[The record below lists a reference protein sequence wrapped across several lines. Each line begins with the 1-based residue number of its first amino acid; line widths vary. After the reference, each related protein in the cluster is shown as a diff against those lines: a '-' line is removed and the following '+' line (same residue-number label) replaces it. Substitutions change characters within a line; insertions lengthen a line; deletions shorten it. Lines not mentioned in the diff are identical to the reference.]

1 MHIKSLHTAWHSF
14 YISTYAYIGGKNM
27 YLQDT
32 YGANGFTARTYV
44 AFVAIGN
51 FLLCQM
57 NGQTHVRLGIIIN
70 INVQTYSARDL
81 KEIYQTNT
89 FFI

>member
-1 MHIKSLHTAWHSF
+1 
-14 YISTYAYIGGKNM
+14 M

-57 NGQTHVRLGIIIN
+57 FETHVRLAIIIN